1 MAPAALSSED
11 DGSFHD
17 AFEPDSFKCDMR
29 CLSVAASASEL
40 LFDDLSEKTKLLRI
54 ASREADQYKKRCLA
68 LAAELASVK
77 KRSRS
82 AAKIDSPAPSDATLE
97 APKKKRSPPEAARA
111 EKHVAQHVDQVPNEE
126 QPKQPLPSKATAPK
140 AIQDSDDEVPAPAA
154 VPPPAPTKA
163 KAFEDLSSI
172 LCAYK
177 DKNRPAS
184 EKVIPG
190 STDLPFNVCADL
202 CRDEVEAISTW
213 SNVELA
219 RFHPAILSALRLV
232 YPNKKAE
239 WFKSKFLQSHK
250 DTAEYWAQV
259 LTRRAEIWDAAAA
272 RVAAVAV
279 PAAAFRKPLRDRI
292 RDKIKQRK
300 EGKIAS
306 LKAKAS
312 AASKCKPTPKASGGA
327 PSSSDSDT
335 APAFV
340 VDLSKSPSV
349 PTCTDQPAAAAPAP
363 AKLAPSSD
371 SYTKAEFKAFS
382 KIAASIRDVDERQ
395 GFAPA
400 TINFIDTEFS
410 DATGRLAKA
419 SKSRDPWKQKRVDM
433 ACAMAAKIME
443 DRCEPCHLLQ
453 PAFTP
458 YTPHTGR
465 VRLFKRG
472 DAISNEARN
481 RKLQREYNRMSQLTQ
496 HIFWTSVGREG
507 AYHFEQELKHKKM
520 AEHLRESVAG
530 GISVEKAQKM
540 IRRSID
546 VQKKSNMAKSA
557 GGRSARSRSFRQ
569 PPRRVPFHGNRS
581 RGRSTNSGRRSS
593 SSSTRHQPRRSSAPQ
608 RVRRTTPRD
617 RSTANDGSHPS

>member
-1 MAPAALSSED
+1 
-11 DGSFHD
+11 
-17 AFEPDSFKCDMR
+17 MR

-54 ASREADQYKKRCLA
+54 ASMEADQYKKRCLA

-82 AAKIDSPAPSDATLE
+82 SAKIDAPAPGDATPE
-97 APKKKRSPPEAARA
+97 VPKKKRSPPEATRSEKRA
-111 EKHVAQHVDQVPNEE
+111 AQHVDQVPNKG
-126 QPKQPLPSKATAPK
+126 QTKQPLPSAAMASKVSK
-140 AIQDSDDEVPAPAA
+140 DSDDEVPAPAA
-154 VPPPAPTKA
+154 VLPAAPPRA

-177 DKNRPAS
+177 DKDRPAS
-184 EKVIPG
+184 EKIVPG
-190 STDLPFNVCADL
+190 SADLPFNVCADL
-202 CRDEVEAISTW
+202 CRDEVQAIHSW
-213 SNVELA
+213 SNAELA
-219 RFHPAILSALRLV
+219 RFHPAILSALRVV

-250 DTAEYWAQV
+250 DTAEYWVQV

-272 RVAAVAV
+272 RVATVAV

-306 LKAKAS
+306 LKAA
-312 AASKCKPTPKASGGA
+312 AASSCKPPPKASGGA

-335 APAFV
+335 PPAFV

-349 PTCTDQPAAAAPAP
+349 PTCTDQTPAAAPAA

-371 SYTKAEFKAFS
+371 SYTKAEIKTFT

-443 DRCEPCHLLQ
+443 DRCAPCHLTQ
-453 PAFTP
+453 HVFTSR
-458 YTPHTGR
+458 TPHTCR

-472 DAISNEARN
+472 DAISNEIRN

-530 GISVEKAQKM
+530 GISIEKAQKM

-546 VQKKSNMAKSA
+546 VQKKSNMAKSS
-557 GGRSARSRSFRQ
+557 GGRNARSRSFRQ
-569 PPRRVPFHGNRS
+569 PPRRVPFSSNRS

-593 SSSTRHQPRRSSAPQ
+593 SSSSRQQHRRSSAPQ
-608 RVRRTTPRD
+608 RVRRPTTRD
-617 RSTANDGSHPS
+617 RGAANDGGQPS